1 MAAIAVF
8 LVTGCGGGDA
18 DDAAT
23 DLSDSAT
30 SSTAEASTEADSVEP
45 GSDTDSAA
53 GTDNAAGSD
62 SAAAGEAV
70 GTTADPADI
79 EAAEAS
85 AAAFSECVRDA
96 GVDTPDLAVD
106 ADGRIDLG
114 PLLSSVDPS
123 DPALQ
128 QAFLACEGSLEG
140 GLAGSLAGILES
152 QRFADALISFSQ
164 CVRDDG
170 YDVEDLTFPAL
181 AGALLGSG
189 MDPSNPDPNA
199 VVPILATAVG
209 LDPDDPAV
217 LDTVGGC
224 VVVIQSGLAG
234 LGLGG

>member
-1 MAAIAVF
+1 MAAIAVV
-8 LVTGCGGGDA
+8 LATGCGGDA
-18 DDAAT
+18 DSDAA
-23 DLSDSAT
+23 DLSDSTT
-30 SSTAEASTEADSVEP
+30 SSTSEASESEAAEADS
-45 GSDTDSAA
+45 TDA
-53 GTDNAAGSD
+53 D
-62 SAAAGEAV
+62 SVDATAKTETAESSTGEAV

-85 AAAFSECVRDA
+85 AAAFSQCVRDA
-96 GVDTPDLAVD
+96 GVDAPDLAVS

-114 PLLSSVDPS
+114 PLVSSVDPT
-123 DPALQ
+123 DPAVQ
-128 QAFLACEGSLEG
+128 QALLSCEGSLEG
-140 GLAGSLAGILES
+140 GLAGSLAGILGS
-152 QRFADALISFSQ
+152 QSFADALVSFSQ

-217 LDTVGGC
+217 VDTVSGC